1 MEKNRRKD
9 KRYSA
14 HWKVAMVFG
23 ASEKRPIFHTLTHDL
38 SVNGT
43 AVQYST
49 NEKVNT
55 VLTLLLIP
63 PAIDGIDQKVIKL
76 KAVVMSSHAF
86 RNGFRLGFS
95 FVHDAE
101 LEKLWGTLKRL
112 DLSGDTLPSD
122 LKVGAIPGNA
132 PAAPKPAAAPAGA
145 TAAAPAVPPAPTA
158 PVAPA
163 PAHPLSQTSV
173 LELIKQRNL
182 DKKKADEQAVANKD
196 EEQRLFYRRISDLLM
211 TAHKYLH
218 DLVTNLNELKPPY
231 AGTYTQMNVPDIKD
245 LSWQEGARADCG
257 ARASVTGVKVFNEVG
272 VIYTLG
278 NPAPVS
284 VTRDPLAAE
293 KTEQALKEIGIAYR
307 EERVKNAQGGNSGTT
322 FIVPREIRV
331 RLTFTCDD
339 ATGKLFL
346 ETRNLE
352 RFGAMR
358 YEFAQDGL
366 NEALLDQ
373 IALMMLGER
382 NTVSRLIK
390 RVL

>member
-9 KRYSA
+9 KRYRTN
-14 HWKVAMVFG
+14 WKVAMVFG

-43 AVQYST
+43 AIQYST
-49 NEKVNT
+49 DEKVNT

-76 KAVVMSSHAF
+76 KAVVMSSRAF

-112 DLSGDTLPSD
+112 DLSGDTLPS
-122 LKVGAIPGNA
+122 VPQVAATPGNA
-132 PAAPKPAAAPAGA
+132 PAAPQPAAAPAS
-145 TAAAPAVPPAPTA
+145 TAPA
-158 PVAPA
+158 APA

-182 DKKKADEQAVANKD
+182 DKKKADEQAVVDKE
-196 EEQRLFYRRISDLLM
+196 EEQRQFYLRISDLLM

-231 AGTYTQMNVPDIKD
+231 AGTYTQMNLPDIKE
-245 LSWQEGARADCG
+245 LSWQEGARADCR
-257 ARASVTGVKVFNEVG
+257 ARPSVTGVKVFNEVG
-272 VIYTLG
+272 VLYTLG

-284 VTRDPLAAE
+284 VTRDMLATA
-293 KTEQALKEIGIAYR
+293 KTEQALEEIGLAYR

-339 ATGKLFL
+339 TTGKLFL

-366 NEALLDQ
+366 NQALLDQ

>member
-9 KRYSA
+9 KRYRTN
-14 HWKVAMVFG
+14 WKVAMVFG

-43 AVQYST
+43 AIQYST
-49 NEKVNT
+49 DEKVNT

-76 KAVVMSSHAF
+76 KAVVMSSRAF

-112 DLSGDTLPSD
+112 DLSGDTLPS
-122 LKVGAIPGNA
+122 VPQVAATPGNA
-132 PAAPKPAAAPAGA
+132 PAAPQPAAAPAS
-145 TAAAPAVPPAPTA
+145 TAPA
-158 PVAPA
+158 APA

-182 DKKKADEQAVANKD
+182 DKKKADEQAVVDKE
-196 EEQRLFYRRISDLLM
+196 EEQRQFYLRISDLLM

-231 AGTYTQMNVPDIKD
+231 AGTYTQMNVPDIKE
-245 LSWQEGARADCG
+245 LSWQEGARADCR
-257 ARASVTGVKVFNEVG
+257 ARPSVTGVKVFNEIG
-272 VIYTLG
+272 VLYTLG

-284 VTRDPLAAE
+284 VTRDMLATA
-293 KTEQALKEIGIAYR
+293 KTEQALEEIGLAYR

-339 ATGKLFL
+339 TTGKLFL

-358 YEFAQDGL
+358 YEFEQDGL
-366 NEALLDQ
+366 NQALLDQ

-382 NTVSRLIK
+382 NTVNRLIK

>member
-9 KRYSA
+9 KRYRTN
-14 HWKVAMVFG
+14 WKVAMVFG

-43 AVQYST
+43 AIQYST
-49 NEKVNT
+49 DEKVNT

-76 KAVVMSSHAF
+76 KAVVMSSRAF

-112 DLSGDTLPSD
+112 DLSGDTLPSGPQ
-122 LKVGAIPGNA
+122 VAATPGNA
-132 PAAPKPAAAPAGA
+132 PAAPQPAAAPAS
-145 TAAAPAVPPAPTA
+145 TAPA
-158 PVAPA
+158 APA

-182 DKKKADEQAVANKD
+182 DKKKADEQAVVDKE
-196 EEQRLFYRRISDLLM
+196 EEQRQFYLRISDLLM

-231 AGTYTQMNVPDIKD
+231 AGTYTQMNVPDIKE
-245 LSWQEGARADCG
+245 LSWQEGARADCR
-257 ARASVTGVKVFNEVG
+257 ARPSVTGVKVFNEVG
-272 VIYTLG
+272 VLYTLG

-284 VTRDPLAAE
+284 VTRDMLATA
-293 KTEQALKEIGIAYR
+293 KTEQALKEIGLAYR

-366 NEALLDQ
+366 NQALLDQ

>member
-9 KRYSA
+9 KRYRTN
-14 HWKVAMVFG
+14 WKVAMVFG

-43 AVQYST
+43 AIQYST
-49 NEKVNT
+49 DEKVNT

-76 KAVVMSSHAF
+76 KAVVMSSRAF

-112 DLSGDTLPSD
+112 DLSGDTLPS
-122 LKVGAIPGNA
+122 VPQVAATPGNA
-132 PAAPKPAAAPAGA
+132 PAAPQPAAAPAS
-145 TAAAPAVPPAPTA
+145 TAPA
-158 PVAPA
+158 APA

-182 DKKKADEQAVANKD
+182 DKKKADEQAVVDKE
-196 EEQRLFYRRISDLLM
+196 EEQRQFYLRISDLLM

-231 AGTYTQMNVPDIKD
+231 AGTYTQMNVPDIKE
-245 LSWQEGARADCG
+245 LSWQEGARADCR
-257 ARASVTGVKVFNEVG
+257 ARPSVTGVKVFNEIG
-272 VIYTLG
+272 VLYTLG

-284 VTRDPLAAE
+284 VTRDMLATA
-293 KTEQALKEIGIAYR
+293 KTEQALEEIGLAYR

-339 ATGKLFL
+339 TTGNLFL

-358 YEFAQDGL
+358 YEFEQDGL
-366 NEALLDQ
+366 NQALLDQ

>member
-9 KRYSA
+9 KRYRTN
-14 HWKVAMVFG
+14 WKVAMVFG

-43 AVQYST
+43 AIQYST
-49 NEKVNT
+49 DEKVNT

-76 KAVVMSSHAF
+76 KAVVMSSRAF

-112 DLSGDTLPSD
+112 DLSGDTLPS
-122 LKVGAIPGNA
+122 VPQVAATPGNA
-132 PAAPKPAAAPAGA
+132 PAAPQPAAAPAS
-145 TAAAPAVPPAPTA
+145 TAPA
-158 PVAPA
+158 APA

-182 DKKKADEQAVANKD
+182 DKKKADEQAVVDKE
-196 EEQRLFYRRISDLLM
+196 EEQRQFYLRISDLLM

-231 AGTYTQMNVPDIKD
+231 AGTYTQMNVPDIKE
-245 LSWQEGARADCG
+245 LSWQEGARADCR
-257 ARASVTGVKVFNEVG
+257 ARPSVTGVKVFNEIG
-272 VIYTLG
+272 VLYTLG

-284 VTRDPLAAE
+284 VTRDMLATA
-293 KTEQALKEIGIAYR
+293 KTEQALEEIGLAYR

-339 ATGKLFL
+339 TTGKLFL

-358 YEFAQDGL
+358 YEFEQDGL
-366 NEALLDQ
+366 NQALLDQ